1 MVCKGLVTL
10 ASGYRSIDVAIDK
23 DGKVHIK
30 TSGFSGQT
38 CLKEAERLIALL
50 QQAGLDV
57 KTEDLKLTE
66 EAMKVAEKG
75 SVRAERK

>member
-1 MVCKGLVTL
+1 M
-10 ASGYRSIDVAIDK
+10 ASNYKSIDVAIDK

-38 CLKEAERLIALL
+38 CLKEAEQLIALL

-66 EAMKVAEKG
+66 EATKVEQKG
-75 SVRAERK
+75 SVGTQRK

>member
-1 MVCKGLVTL
+1 M
-10 ASGYRSIDVAIDK
+10 ASAYRSIDVAIDK

-38 CLKEAERLIALL
+38 CLKEAEQLIALL

-57 KTEDLKLTE
+57 KTEDLKYSQEYYAIE
-66 EAMKVAEKG
+66 EETK
-75 SVRAERK
+75 SRAKTK

>member
-1 MVCKGLVTL
+1 L
-10 ASGYRSIDVAIDK
+10 ASSYKSIDVAIDK

-38 CLKEAERLIALL
+38 CLKEAEALIALL

-66 EAMKVAEKG
+66 EAMKVAEKS
-75 SVRAERK
+75 SVRTERK

>member
-1 MVCKGLVTL
+1 L
-10 ASGYRSIDVAIDK
+10 ASAYKSIDVAIDK

-30 TSGFSGQT
+30 TSGFSGET

-66 EAMKVAEKG
+66 EALRSEQKSSIK
-75 SVRAERK
+75 AERK

>member
-1 MVCKGLVTL
+1 L
-10 ASGYRSIDVAIDK
+10 ASSYKSIDVAIDK

-66 EAMKVAEKG
+66 EATRIAQKDSARVEGK
-75 SVRAERK
+75 